1 MKLKIPFDRKKI
13 RIPRIRKLLRIP
25 LVIGTLIILV
35 AMGMYFHLLPGI
47 GSLAHLFDVK
57 VTAVLLSSHW
67 VIWEH
72 RSTPLL
78 HHRSSL
84 IFWILP
90 DTIPTRSP
98 CSSSI

>member
-13 RIPRIRKLLRIP
+13 RIPRIRKQLRIP

-57 VTAVLLSSHW
+57 VTAAPLQSLGDMGAPLN
-67 VIWEH
+67 
-72 RSTPLL
+72 TPLAPP
-78 HHRSSL
+78 L
-84 IFWILP
+84 IADFLDSP
-90 DTIPTRSP
+90 GYIPTRSP